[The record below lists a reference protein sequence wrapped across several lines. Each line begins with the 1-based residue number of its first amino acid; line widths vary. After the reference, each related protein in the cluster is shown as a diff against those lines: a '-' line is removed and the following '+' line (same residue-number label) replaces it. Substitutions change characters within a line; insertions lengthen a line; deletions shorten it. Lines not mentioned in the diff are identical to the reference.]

1 MPLVHFLANL
11 DMIWLDHSREHVLLL
26 QGGAENFLSVKVTA
40 QLISF
45 SKSPDVFTRTD
56 NPFYYTT
63 IWYTVLICRVKSLSV
78 VPVYKSHASLS
89 I

>member
-40 QLISF
+40 VLLSQE
-45 SKSPDVFTRTD
+45 SKITGTALFFLKESRC
-56 NPFYYTT
+56 
-63 IWYTVLICRVKSLSV
+63 I
-78 VPVYKSHASLS
+78 YKNG
-89 I
+89 